1 MKKITKDLII
11 AICLIAYVLILAL
24 AYTKMN
30 IDRLSKDIQVFA
42 GTFLVLGLLGLE
54 KAYKSDDGKTA
65 ITAIELLVMSFY
77 SLSIMHMVALI
88 KCDFI
93 NYMFFSAGAIA
104 IYYFIKEIIIFT
116 KQKRDDLKNLSDI
129 SEIVKKDE
137 PIKKEAKKRTKEEK
151 IEIKNNNLES
161 KKKKVNKEK
170 LKENKNNKSK
180 TNKEEINTSSS
191 KRKTSKKTNTKKEEK
206 TERNK
211 SEKEIKTKRKKS
223 ESKENNQS
231 KKSGQKSKTTSGT
244 KKKSKKEVKEND

>member
-42 GTFLVLGLLGLE
+42 GAFLVLGLLGLE

-77 SLSIMHMVALI
+77 SLAIMHMVALI

-151 IEIKNNNLES
+151 IENKNDNLSVEN
-161 KKKKVNKEK
+161 KKENKEK
-170 LKENKNNKSK
+170 IKSNK
-180 TNKEEINTSSS
+180 TNGNKVKKEKNTATIK
-191 KRKTSKKTNTKKEEK
+191 KRATKKTNTKNEKNKEQ
-206 TERNK
+206 NK
-211 SEKEIKTKRKKS
+211 SETKTKSKKS

-231 KKSGQKSKTTSGT
+231 KKLGQKSKTTSGT
-244 KKKSKKEVKEND
+244 KKKSKKEVEKND

>member
-42 GTFLVLGLLGLE
+42 GAFLVLGLLGLE

-137 PIKKEAKKRTKEEK
+137 PIKKEAKKRSKDEK
-151 IEIKNNNLES
+151 IENNNLSVEN
-161 KKKKVNKEK
+161 KKENKEK
-170 LKENKNNKSK
+170 IKSNKTNGNKVKKDNHKAITKKVSTKKTSVKKENKKEQNKS
-180 TNKEEINTSSS
+180 
-191 KRKTSKKTNTKKEEK
+191 
-206 TERNK
+206 
-211 SEKEIKTKRKKS
+211 EIKTKRKKS
-223 ESKENNQS
+223 ESKENTQS

>member
-42 GTFLVLGLLGLE
+42 GAFLVLGLLGLE

-77 SLSIMHMVALI
+77 SLAIMHMVALI

-151 IEIKNNNLES
+151 IENKNDNLSVEN
-161 KKKKVNKEK
+161 KKENKEK
-170 LKENKNNKSK
+170 IKSNK
-180 TNKEEINTSSS
+180 TNGNKVKKEKNTATIK
-191 KRKTSKKTNTKKEEK
+191 KRTTKKTNTKNEKNKEQ
-206 TERNK
+206 NK
-211 SEKEIKTKRKKS
+211 SETKTKSKKS
-223 ESKENNQS
+223 ESKDNTQS

-244 KKKSKKEVKEND
+244 KKKSKKEVEKND

>member
-30 IDRLSKDIQVFA
+30 IDRLSKDIEVFA
-42 GTFLVLGLLGLE
+42 GAFLVLGLLGLE

-151 IEIKNNNLES
+151 IENKNDNLSVEN
-161 KKKKVNKEK
+161 KKENKEK
-170 LKENKNNKSK
+170 IKSNK
-180 TNKEEINTSSS
+180 TNGNKVKKEKNTATIK
-191 KRKTSKKTNTKKEEK
+191 KRATKKTNTKNEKNKEQ
-206 TERNK
+206 NK
-211 SEKEIKTKRKKS
+211 SETKTKSKKS
-223 ESKENNQS
+223 ESKDNTQS

-244 KKKSKKEVKEND
+244 KKKSKKEVEKND

>member
-42 GTFLVLGLLGLE
+42 GAFLVLGLLGLE

-93 NYMFFSAGAIA
+93 NYMFFFFFSIA

-129 SEIVKKDE
+129 SEIVKKGIETKVITSGGGHAMAAGFSLPVENIPSLREFLKTEIQYASKPKTFDVDA
-137 PIKKEAKKRTKEEK
+137 IVNLSDISLDFVKKMNQLYQ
-151 IEIKNNNLES
+151 IIKNQ
-161 KKKKVNKEK
+161 
-170 LKENKNNKSK
+170 
-180 TNKEEINTSSS
+180 I
-191 KRKTSKKTNTKKEEK
+191 
-206 TERNK
+206 
-211 SEKEIKTKRKKS
+211 
-223 ESKENNQS
+223 
-231 KKSGQKSKTTSGT
+231 
-244 KKKSKKEVKEND
+244 

>member
-129 SEIVKKDE
+129 SEIVKKDK

-151 IEIKNNNLES
+151 I
-161 KKKKVNKEK
+161 
-170 LKENKNNKSK
+170 ENKNNKSK

-244 KKKSKKEVKEND
+244 KKKSKKEVEKND

>member
-42 GTFLVLGLLGLE
+42 GAFLVLGLLGLE

-137 PIKKEAKKRTKEEK
+137 PIKKEAKKRSKDEK
-151 IEIKNNNLES
+151 IENNNLSVEN
-161 KKKKVNKEK
+161 KKENKEK
-170 LKENKNNKSK
+170 IKSNK
-180 TNKEEINTSSS
+180 TNGNKV
-191 KRKTSKKTNTKKEEK
+191 KKDNHKAITKK
-206 TERNK
+206 
-211 SEKEIKTKRKKS
+211 
-223 ESKENNQS
+223 
-231 KKSGQKSKTTSGT
+231 
-244 KKKSKKEVKEND
+244 V

>member
-42 GTFLVLGLLGLE
+42 GAFLVLGLLGLE

-77 SLSIMHMVALI
+77 SLSIMHMISLI
-88 KCDFI
+88 KCDFT

-104 IYYFIKEIIIFT
+104 IYYLIKEIIIFT

-137 PIKKEAKKRTKEEK
+137 PIKREAKKRNKEDK

-180 TNKEEINTSSS
+180 TSKEEINTSSS
-191 KRKTSKKTNTKKEEK
+191 KRKTSKKLLSNLADFKEKNPKVKKIIK
-206 TERNK
+206 VKNHDKNLKQQVAQKRNLK
-211 SEKEIKTKRKKS
+211 KR
-223 ESKENNQS
+223 
-231 KKSGQKSKTTSGT
+231 
-244 KKKSKKEVKEND
+244 

>member
-42 GTFLVLGLLGLE
+42 GAFLVLGLLGLE

-151 IEIKNNNLES
+151 IENKNDNLSVEN
-161 KKKKVNKEK
+161 KKENKEK
-170 LKENKNNKSK
+170 IKSNK
-180 TNKEEINTSSS
+180 TNGNKVKKEKNTATIK
-191 KRKTSKKTNTKKEEK
+191 KRATKKTNTKNEKNKEQ
-206 TERNK
+206 NK
-211 SEKEIKTKRKKS
+211 SETKTKSKKS
-223 ESKENNQS
+223 ESKDNTQS

-244 KKKSKKEVKEND
+244 KKKSKKEVEKND

>member
-30 IDRLSKDIQVFA
+30 TDRLSKDIEVFA
-42 GTFLVLGLLGLE
+42 GAFLVLGLLGLE
-54 KAYKSDDGKTA
+54 KAYKHDDGKTA

-93 NYMFFSAGAIA
+93 HYMFFSAGGIA
-104 IYYFIKEIIIFT
+104 IYYLIKTIIIFT

-137 PIKKEAKKRTKEEK
+137 PIKKEAKKRNKEGK
-151 IEIKNNNLES
+151 IEDKNNGMIAES
-161 KKKKVNKEK
+161 KKKNKEK
-170 LKENKNNKSK
+170 LQSNKIKRTK
-180 TNKEEINTSSS
+180 TRKEENNTDTTK
-191 KRKTSKKTNTKKEEK
+191 KRRTKKTN
-206 TERNK
+206 
-211 SEKEIKTKRKKS
+211 
-223 ESKENNQS
+223 
-231 KKSGQKSKTTSGT
+231 T

>member
-42 GTFLVLGLLGLE
+42 GAFLVLGLLGLE

-93 NYMFFSAGAIA
+93 HYMFFSAWGIA
-104 IYYFIKEIIIFT
+104 IYYLIKTIIIFT

-151 IEIKNNNLES
+151 IENKNDNLSVEN
-161 KKKKVNKEK
+161 KKENKEK
-170 LKENKNNKSK
+170 IKSNK
-180 TNKEEINTSSS
+180 TNGNKVKKEKNTATIK
-191 KRKTSKKTNTKKEEK
+191 KRATKKTNTKNEKNKEQ
-206 TERNK
+206 NK
-211 SEKEIKTKRKKS
+211 SETKTKSKKS
-223 ESKENNQS
+223 ESKDNTQS

-244 KKKSKKEVKEND
+244 KKKSKKEVEKND

>member
-30 IDRLSKDIQVFA
+30 TDRLSKDIEVFA
-42 GTFLVLGLLGLE
+42 GAFLVLGLLGLE
-54 KAYKSDDGKTA
+54 KAYKHDDGKTA

-93 NYMFFSAGAIA
+93 HYMFFSAGGIA
-104 IYYFIKEIIIFT
+104 IYYLIKTIIIFT

-137 PIKKEAKKRTKEEK
+137 PIKKEAKKRNKEDK
-151 IEIKNNNLES
+151 IEDKNNGMIAES
-161 KKKKVNKEK
+161 KKKNKEK
-170 LKENKNNKSK
+170 LQSNKIKRTK
-180 TNKEEINTSSS
+180 TRKEENNIDTTK
-191 KRKTSKKTNTKKEEK
+191 KRRTKKTN
-206 TERNK
+206 
-211 SEKEIKTKRKKS
+211 
-223 ESKENNQS
+223 
-231 KKSGQKSKTTSGT
+231 T

>member
-77 SLSIMHMVALI
+77 SLSIMHMIALI
-88 KCDFI
+88 KCDFT

-129 SEIVKKDE
+129 SEIVKKDK

-151 IEIKNNNLES
+151 I
-161 KKKKVNKEK
+161 
-170 LKENKNNKSK
+170 ENKNNKSK

-244 KKKSKKEVKEND
+244 KKKSKKEVEKND

>member
-151 IEIKNNNLES
+151 IENKNDNMRVEN
-161 KKKKVNKEK
+161 KKEK
-170 LKENKNNKSK
+170 KEKIKRNK
-180 TNKEEINTSSS
+180 TNGNKVKKEKNTATIK
-191 KRKTSKKTNTKKEEK
+191 KRATKKTNTKNEKNKEQ
-206 TERNK
+206 NK
-211 SEKEIKTKRKKS
+211 SETKTKSKKS

-231 KKSGQKSKTTSGT
+231 KKLGQKSKTTSGT
-244 KKKSKKEVKEND
+244 KKKSKKEVEKND

>member
-137 PIKKEAKKRTKEEK
+137 PIKKEAKKRSKDEK
-151 IEIKNNNLES
+151 IENKNNNLSVEN
-161 KKKKVNKEK
+161 KKENKEK
-170 LKENKNNKSK
+170 IKSNKTNENKVMKENHKAITKKVSTKKTSVKKENKKEQNKS
-180 TNKEEINTSSS
+180 
-191 KRKTSKKTNTKKEEK
+191 
-206 TERNK
+206 
-211 SEKEIKTKRKKS
+211 EIKTKNKKS
-223 ESKENNQS
+223 ESKDNTQS

-244 KKKSKKEVKEND
+244 KKKSKKEVEKND

>member
-42 GTFLVLGLLGLE
+42 GAFLVLGLLGLE

-137 PIKKEAKKRTKEEK
+137 HIKKEAKKRTKEEK
-151 IEIKNNNLES
+151 IENKNDNLSVEN
-161 KKKKVNKEK
+161 KKENKEK
-170 LKENKNNKSK
+170 IKSNK
-180 TNKEEINTSSS
+180 TNGNKVKKEKNTATIK
-191 KRKTSKKTNTKKEEK
+191 KRTTKKTNTKNEKNKEQ
-206 TERNK
+206 NK
-211 SEKEIKTKRKKS
+211 SETKTKSKKS
-223 ESKENNQS
+223 ESKDNTQS

-244 KKKSKKEVKEND
+244 KKKSKKEVEKND

>member
-1 MKKITKDLII
+1 MKKLTKDLII

-30 IDRLSKDIQVFA
+30 MDRLSKDIEVFSGA
-42 GTFLVLGLLGLE
+42 FLVLGLLGLE
-54 KAYKSDDGKTA
+54 KAYKRDDGKAA

-137 PIKKEAKKRTKEEK
+137 PIKKEAKKRSKEEK
-151 IEIKNNNLES
+151 IE
-161 KKKKVNKEK
+161 NKETI
-170 LKENKNNKSK
+170 KSNK
-180 TNKEEINTSSS
+180 TNGNKVKKEKNAANIK
-191 KRKTSKKTNTKKEEK
+191 KRTTKKTNTKIEKDKEQNK
-206 TERNK
+206 TET
-211 SEKEIKTKRKKS
+211 KTKTKSKKTKS
-223 ESKENNQS
+223 RDNTQS
-231 KKSGQKSKTTSGT
+231 KKTGQKSKTTSGT
-244 KKKSKKEVKEND
+244 KKKSKKEVEKND

>member
-129 SEIVKKDE
+129 SEIVKKDK

-151 IEIKNNNLES
+151 I
-161 KKKKVNKEK
+161 
-170 LKENKNNKSK
+170 ENKNNKSK

-211 SEKEIKTKRKKS
+211 SEKEIKTKSKKS
-223 ESKENNQS
+223 ESKDNTQS

-244 KKKSKKEVKEND
+244 KKKSKKEVEKND

>member
-42 GTFLVLGLLGLE
+42 GAFLVLGLLGLE
-54 KAYKSDDGKTA
+54 KAYKSDNGKTA

-151 IEIKNNNLES
+151 IENKNDNLSVEN
-161 KKKKVNKEK
+161 KKENKEK
-170 LKENKNNKSK
+170 IKSNK
-180 TNKEEINTSSS
+180 TNGNKVRKEKNTATIK
-191 KRKTSKKTNTKKEEK
+191 KRATKKTNTKNEKNKEQ
-206 TERNK
+206 NK
-211 SEKEIKTKRKKS
+211 SETKTKSKKS
-223 ESKENNQS
+223 ESKDNTQS

-244 KKKSKKEVKEND
+244 KKKSKKEVE

>member
-129 SEIVKKDE
+129 SEIVKKDK

-151 IEIKNNNLES
+151 IENKNDNLSVEN
-161 KKKKVNKEK
+161 KKENKEK
-170 LKENKNNKSK
+170 IKSNK
-180 TNKEEINTSSS
+180 TNGNKVKKEKNTATIK
-191 KRKTSKKTNTKKEEK
+191 KRATKKTNTKNEKNKEQ
-206 TERNK
+206 NK
-211 SEKEIKTKRKKS
+211 SETKTKSKKS

-244 KKKSKKEVKEND
+244 KKKSKKEVEKND

>member
-30 IDRLSKDIQVFA
+30 IDRLSKDIEVFA
-42 GTFLVLGLLGLE
+42 GAFLVLGLLGLE

-104 IYYFIKEIIIFT
+104 IYYFIKEII
-116 KQKRDDLKNLSDI
+116 KRR
-129 SEIVKKDE
+129 E
-137 PIKKEAKKRTKEEK
+137 
-151 IEIKNNNLES
+151 
-161 KKKKVNKEK
+161 
-170 LKENKNNKSK
+170 
-180 TNKEEINTSSS
+180 
-191 KRKTSKKTNTKKEEK
+191 KRK
-206 TERNK
+206 
-211 SEKEIKTKRKKS
+211 
-223 ESKENNQS
+223 
-231 KKSGQKSKTTSGT
+231 
-244 KKKSKKEVKEND
+244 

>member
-30 IDRLSKDIQVFA
+30 IDRLSKDIEVFA
-42 GTFLVLGLLGLE
+42 GAFLVLGLLGLE
-54 KAYKSDDGKTA
+54 KVYKSDDGKTA

-137 PIKKEAKKRTKEEK
+137 PIKKEAKKRSKEEK
-151 IEIKNNNLES
+151 
-161 KKKKVNKEK
+161 
-170 LKENKNNKSK
+170 KENKNVNLSVEN
-180 TNKEEINTSSS
+180 NKENKEKIQSNNTNGNKGKKETNTAIIK
-191 KRKTSKKTNTKKEEK
+191 KRTARKTNTKNEKDKEQ
-206 TERNK
+206 NK
-211 SEKEIKTKRKKS
+211 SEKEIKPKRKKS
-223 ESKENNQS
+223 ESKDNTQS